1 MKNTTTSNSAT
12 CFMAYP
18 QVHGREKM
26 KGLFCF
32 LLFFSLFTIAT
43 ARVSAADQKQVSQPE
58 ETVMEQA
65 PQEPVANAAS
75 PDSLYHLNQYS
86 INAAG
91 AIDDS
96 SANYKLGLS
105 LGQPI
110 VGTASSASYQTGT
123 GFWGEPCLF
132 NCGDANGDGQINVGD
147 AVFLINYVFKGGS
160 APDPL
165 EAGDANCDGDV
176 NVGDAVYLI
185 AYVFKGGPEPCC
197 P

>member
-1 MKNTTTSNSAT
+1 
-12 CFMAYP
+12 MAYP
-18 QVHGREKM
+18 QVHGSEKI
-26 KGLFCF
+26 KGLFHF
-32 LLFFSLFTIAT
+32 LFFFALLTIAT

-65 PQEPVANAAS
+65 PQQPVANASS
-75 PDSLYHLNQYS
+75 PDSLYQLNRFS

-96 SANYKLGLS
+96 SANYRLGLS
-105 LGQPI
+105 LGEPI
-110 VGTASSASYQTGT
+110 VGMASSASYQTGT
-123 GFWGEPCLF
+123 GFWGEPCLYT
-132 NCGDANGDGQINVGD
+132 CGDANGDGQINVGD
-147 AVFLINYVFKGGS
+147 AVYLINYVFKSGP
-160 APDPL
+160 APNPI

-185 AYVFKGGPEPCC
+185 NYIFKGGPEPCC